1 MKKILFKIEMVGFF
15 FCRWKENLHPCSY
28 EQYLSNHD
36 GILFTSSI
44 IYLIKKFQPTEYD
57 ITFFSFFWIF
67 LSLSLSL
74 SLFLLTKQRKGGSKT
89 PLKWMSQT
97 TVACNRSSPQP
108 PVRTSAQV
116 LKFDCMDFSSLD
128 FIIWVLPS

>member
-1 MKKILFKIEMVGFF
+1 MVGFF

-89 PLKWMSQT
+89 PLK
-97 TVACNRSSPQP
+97 
-108 PVRTSAQV
+108 
-116 LKFDCMDFSSLD
+116 
-128 FIIWVLPS
+128 